1 MTLYYSPPQGIGI
14 ENAASSAILAAKKI
28 SSENG
33 DVHVRVEFSY
43 GGDFLVASSSSYYED
58 IVALY
63 NLQKIISNIID

>member
-1 MTLYYSPPQGIGI
+1 MTFYYTPPQDIGI
-14 ENAASSAILAAKKI
+14 EDAVSKAISAAKKI

-43 GGDFLVASSSSYYED
+43 GGEFLVASSSSYYED